1 MARLIRQFEAAHEL
15 VTLEKV
21 ITLPAQPTMGT
32 RLDLRSQGVEAPLE
46 VVSVTLRA
54 ESDGAPHVDIFL
66 DYEPLA
72 SAELARTGGWRH
84 SAQRGVRVRSAPTDR
99 QR

>member
-1 MARLIRQFEAAHEL
+1 
-15 VTLEKV
+15 
-21 ITLPAQPTMGT
+21 MGT

-54 ESDGAPHVDIFL
+54 ESDGAEHVDIFL

-72 SAELARTGGWRH
+72 SAELARAGGWRD
-84 SAQRGVRVRSAPTDR
+84 ADLTPTLARRGTSGTSGDSRATGHAARRVCAAR
-99 QR
+99 Q